1 MLKAADRLGSAVP
14 NPGTGGVMSDRDTCR
29 NWLGIYLNAHLAS
42 ATAGMEL
49 ARRAARGNR
58 DAEHGTR
65 LSLLARDIAADQRS
79 LVQLMR
85 SLGVRVRH
93 SKIFA
98 GWLRGKAAGVLTRSP
113 LRDLIEME
121 TLYLGIQGMAAGWRV
136 LLAAA
141 ANGAAVD
148 EERLRLLHDRANNQ
162 LAVAED
168 LRIQAGTRA
177 FVPD

>member
-1 MLKAADRLGSAVP
+1 
-14 NPGTGGVMSDRDTCR
+14 
-29 NWLGIYLNAHLAS
+29 
-42 ATAGMEL
+42 MEL

-65 LSLLARDIAADQRS
+65 LSLLARDIAADRRS

-93 SKIFA
+93 YRIFA
-98 GWLRGKAAGVLTRSP
+98 GWLRGKAAWLKPKVGVLTRSP
-113 LRDLIEME
+113 LRELIELE

-136 LLAAA
+136 LLVAA
-141 ANGAAVD
+141 ANGAPVD
-148 EERLRLLHDRANNQ
+148 EESLRLLHDRANNE

-177 FVPD
+177 FTRD